1 LAGISKQSSLN
12 KIYYLSDIGSKIWI
26 QIETN
31 PLWPLTMILTS
42 FHIIIQALDSYG
54 LAKNYDFRLKQML
67 EQLLLVQM
75 LLDQS
80 LLEQMLLEQLMLE
93 QMLLELMLLWQM
105 LLEQMVLEQMLLVQI
120 LLEQMLLEQ
129 MLLEQML

>member
-1 LAGISKQSSLN
+1 
-12 KIYYLSDIGSKIWI
+12 
-26 QIETN
+26 
-31 PLWPLTMILTS
+31 MILTS

-93 QMLLELMLLWQM
+93 QMLLELMLL
-105 LLEQMVLEQMLLVQI
+105 
-120 LLEQMLLEQ
+120 
-129 MLLEQML
+129 